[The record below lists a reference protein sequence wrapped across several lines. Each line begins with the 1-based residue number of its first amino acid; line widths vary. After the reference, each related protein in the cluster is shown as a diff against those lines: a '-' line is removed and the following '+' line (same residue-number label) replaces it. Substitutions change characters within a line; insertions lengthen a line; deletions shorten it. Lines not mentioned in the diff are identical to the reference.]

1 MELYYSDFFCKQVL
15 TKLNFT
21 NEVSYMTAGKIR
33 KVLAKTRNK
42 GLLAII
48 VLAPMLVLPIH
59 IASAQAPDLQ
69 KIVFIDYVGPAHLGP
84 AGDACGDGS
93 KRFTTLFGGIK
104 WKSFPVP
111 IFIDA
116 TNSGLGSAAA
126 DAVRNALNTWDGQ
139 GHPATQFFTETADQA
154 AAKIKISW
162 EFIDGTGNVLAQAG
176 LTFNTKTKA
185 IVSASIVF
193 DSGDAWSIAAESCG
207 GIGTS
212 FDVENVAAHEIG
224 HAIGLGHVA
233 DNKLTMYRFAS
244 LGETLK
250 RSLGIGDQKGLER
263 LYG

>member
-1 MELYYSDFFCKQVL
+1 MK
-15 TKLNFT
+15 
-21 NEVSYMTAGKIR
+21 AGKFGEA
-33 KVLAKTRNK
+33 LAKTRNK
-42 GLLAII
+42 GLFAII
-48 VLAPMLVLPIH
+48 VLAPMLVIPIH
-59 IASAQAPDLQ
+59 IASAQAPDLE
-69 KIVFIDYVGPAHLGP
+69 KIVFVDYVGPAHLGP

-93 KRFTTLFGGIK
+93 KRSTTLYGGIK

-111 IFIDA
+111 VFIDA

-126 DAVRNALNTWDGQ
+126 DAVRNALNTWDSQ
-139 GHPATQFFTETADQA
+139 GHPATQFFTETVDQN

-176 LTFNTKTKA
+176 LIFNTKTKA

-193 DSGDAWSIAAESCG
+193 DSGDVWSITAENCG
-207 GIGTS
+207 SMGTS

-224 HAIGLGHVA
+224 HTIGLGHVD

-244 LGETLK
+244 PGETLK
-250 RSLGIGDQKGLER
+250 RSLGIGDQRGLER